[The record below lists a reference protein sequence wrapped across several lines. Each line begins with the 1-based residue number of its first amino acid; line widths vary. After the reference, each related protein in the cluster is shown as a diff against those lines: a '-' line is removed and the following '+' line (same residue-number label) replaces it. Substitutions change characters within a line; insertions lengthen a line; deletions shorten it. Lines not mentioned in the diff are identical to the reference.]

1 MVSVLRVGPST
12 HPRQHPAPVAMRPP
26 RSTVPP
32 VSLPA
37 AKTSSDS
44 GVSIWVLFGVLV
56 LVLAFKLEMGSAPK
70 RGKW

>member
-1 MVSVLRVGPST
+1 
-12 HPRQHPAPVAMRPP
+12 MRPP